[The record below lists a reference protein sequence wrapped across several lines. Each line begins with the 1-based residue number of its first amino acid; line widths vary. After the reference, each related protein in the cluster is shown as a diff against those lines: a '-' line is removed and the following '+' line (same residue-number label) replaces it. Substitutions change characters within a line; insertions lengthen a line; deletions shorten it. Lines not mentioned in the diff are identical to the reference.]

1 MLGTI
6 NCIEYPLKK
15 IARGS
20 QFIIYGNQDF
30 AVKRYALKRN
40 AFAPYGADR
49 ALESYQAAKQIP
61 DMVLPFEIVPELECR
76 LVRWRGWRVT
86 PEKFKDAVVQTRVP
100 DQSVLTNHL
109 AEFARTQNFSAI
121 QTVLHKVTIFVQEI
135 ICQGLYLPDP
145 TPANLC
151 LEGKSLKLLDCG
163 KLQTDLNH
171 VLYVLQNNPEARDH
185 IENIF
190 RGYGFLIYNMTN
202 SPDSVADNAFDRL
215 AKLIMAFKRRFLEIY
230 VPSNIAKLW
239 GTYRSMS

>member
-1 MLGTI
+1 MLGNI

-40 AFAPYGADR
+40 AFSPYGEDR
-49 ALESYQAAKQIP
+49 ALESYQAAKEIP
-61 DMVLPFEIVPELECR
+61 HLVLPFEVVPELECR
-76 LVRWRGWRVT
+76 LARWRGLRVT
-86 PEKFKDAVVQTRVP
+86 HEKFKDAVVQTRVP

-109 AEFARTQNFSAI
+109 AEFARTQNFSAL
-121 QTVLHKVTIFVQEI
+121 QTALHKVTIFIQEI

-151 LEGKSLKLLDCG
+151 MEGKNLKLLDCG

-171 VLYVLQNNPEARDH
+171 VLDVLQNNPEARDH
-185 IENIF
+185 IEGIF
-190 RGYGFLIYNMTN
+190 RGYGFWIYNTTKF
-202 SPDSVADNAFDRL
+202 PDSVADNAFARL
-215 AKLIMAFKRRFLEIY
+215 SELIMAFKRRFLEIY
-230 VPSNIAKLW
+230 IPSNIAKLW
-239 GTYRSMS
+239 GTYKSMR